1 MKNLKARECVVCGK
15 YECNDPRH
23 IAIAELRGGDRKNEL
38 LMRYCI
44 EHVYDHVRVEQERGY
59 KDIIELLCRIC
70 GCTEDEL
77 FKMFKEIAE
86 DGGYDL
92 VYVL

>member
-1 MKNLKARECVVCGK
+1 MKNMNARECIVCGK
-15 YECNDPRH
+15 NECNDPKC
-23 IAIAELRGGDRKNEL
+23 IAIAELRGGDRMNEL

-44 EHVYDHVRVEQERGY
+44 EHVYDHARNDKYNDTV
-59 KDIIELLCRIC
+59 ELLCRIC
-70 GCTEDEL
+70 GCTENEL
-77 FKMFKEIAE
+77 FKMFEQFAQ